1 MCIDLHTHSVFS
13 DGTATPAELVEMAAE
28 LRLRALAITDHDTTE
43 GSVRAVA
50 LGRENGVNVI
60 PGIEI
65 SCMHREFS
73 LHILGYGIDP
83 EHPLLLEKI
92 GRIQEGR
99 QERNTKIL
107 ARLAEMGISITPEE
121 LEGFSACGQAG
132 RPHIARLLMEKGVIS
147 DLNTAFRLYIGKG
160 KPAYANRFC
169 FTAAETIDFLH
180 RAGGVA
186 VLAHPGK
193 IDPAMKLLPSLVR
206 ELAERG
212 LDGLEIIYPSHLKKV
227 QKKLRKLAKKYNL
240 IETGG
245 SDYHGGNRPGSMLA
259 GGSNGFCPPDE
270 LLAGL
275 EARIASIRS

>member
-1 MCIDLHTHSVFS
+1 MCVDLHTHSVFS
-13 DGTATPAELVEMAAE
+13 DGTATPAELVMMAAE
-28 LRLRALAITDHDTTE
+28 LKLTALAITDHDTTE
-43 GSVRAVA
+43 GAMLAVP
-50 LGRENGVNVI
+50 LGRERGVRVV

-65 SCMHREFS
+65 SCMHREYS

-83 EHPLLLEKI
+83 DHPLLLEKMGQI
-92 GRIQEGR
+92 QKGRE
-99 QERNTKIL
+99 ERNTKIL
-107 ARLAEMGISITPEE
+107 ARLAELGIEISTEE
-121 LEGFSACGQAG
+121 LEQFSACGQAG
-132 RPHIARLLMEKGVIS
+132 RPHIARLLMEKGIIS

-193 IDPAMKLLPSLVR
+193 IDPSLKLLPGLIR

-212 LDGLEIIYPSHLKKV
+212 LDGLEVVYPSHLKKV
-227 QKKLRKLAKKYNL
+227 QKKLRKLTKKFTL

-259 GGSNGFCPPDE
+259 GGGNGFCPPDTILDE
-270 LLAGL
+270 LD
-275 EARIASIRS
+275 ARIAAIRS